1 VASDYPFLEKKKKVG
16 KMNTTRKNIDIFG
29 NSVEIV
35 KKDKK
40 KRQKKK
46 TKKNAKRKKNRKHF
60 LLLLH
65 SFPFGSNTAFIVK
78 IVTRKVTL
86 PIFPFFFL

>member
-40 KRQKKK
+40 KK

-60 LLLLH
+60 LLLH

-86 PIFPFFFL
+86 PIFPFFFFIMKE

>member
-40 KRQKKK
+40 KRQKK
-46 TKKNAKRKKNRKHF
+46 
-60 LLLLH
+60 
-65 SFPFGSNTAFIVK
+65 
-78 IVTRKVTL
+78 TRKERR
-86 PIFPFFFL
+86 IENIFFFFILFHLVLIPHLL

>member
-40 KRQKKK
+40 KKKKK
-46 TKKNAKRKKNRKHF
+46 TAKKKKIKKN
-60 LLLLH
+60 
-65 SFPFGSNTAFIVK
+65 
-78 IVTRKVTL
+78 
-86 PIFPFFFL
+86 FFFT

>member
-40 KRQKKK
+40 KDKKK
-46 TKKNAKRKKNRKHF
+46 REKKEE
-60 LLLLH
+60 
-65 SFPFGSNTAFIVK
+65 
-78 IVTRKVTL
+78 
-86 PIFPFFFL
+86 